1 MLKQHENAISSTQRG
16 IDAIIVYACW
26 MLAYYI
32 RFIVLLK
39 TEVLFEHFVKIG
51 LIQVGLVLYFFHKN
65 GLYRS
70 QRFNSR
76 VSEILS
82 VVKSNTVSFIALVI
96 GLYFVAPERVSR
108 MQLLIYFVISCVA
121 LIAVRLITRNILRS
135 LRKRGYNLRHV
146 VLIGDGPQLVDY
158 VQTARRY
165 KDCGIS
171 FRGWVNSGGLAT
183 NLGIKEIDTP
193 FDAYRAQ
200 VEIDVIVIGHK
211 NSDHHKTDEF
221 LKSNYNDV
229 TPIQILPDLSYALVG
244 QQVEDFA
251 GIPLITYNQ
260 PHFSVFE
267 LFLKRLF
274 DFVLTFVGLTI
285 ISPLL
290 LVLAIGVKLSSPGPI
305 LYGQRRMGIDGQL
318 FTMWKFRSMKMAD
331 DDSDTKEWS
340 NKENPRK
347 TKFGTFLRRTSLDE
361 LPQLFNVLL
370 GQMSLVGPRPE
381 QPFFVEKFRSEIP
394 GYMLRHKMKAGITGW
409 AQVNGWRGDTSLS
422 KRIECDIYY
431 IKHWNLWFDVKIL
444 FLTFWKGFIDKNAY

>member
-1 MLKQHENAISSTQRG
+1 MLKQHENAISSAQRG

-211 NSDHHKTDEF
+211 NSDHHKTDEI
-221 LKSNYNDV
+221 LK
-229 TPIQILPDLSYALVG
+229 
-244 QQVEDFA
+244 
-251 GIPLITYNQ
+251 
-260 PHFSVFE
+260 
-267 LFLKRLF
+267 
-274 DFVLTFVGLTI
+274 
-285 ISPLL
+285 
-290 LVLAIGVKLSSPGPI
+290 
-305 LYGQRRMGIDGQL
+305 
-318 FTMWKFRSMKMAD
+318 
-331 DDSDTKEWS
+331 
-340 NKENPRK
+340 
-347 TKFGTFLRRTSLDE
+347 
-361 LPQLFNVLL
+361 
-370 GQMSLVGPRPE
+370 
-381 QPFFVEKFRSEIP
+381 
-394 GYMLRHKMKAGITGW
+394 
-409 AQVNGWRGDTSLS
+409 
-422 KRIECDIYY
+422 
-431 IKHWNLWFDVKIL
+431 
-444 FLTFWKGFIDKNAY
+444 